1 MRSAKDISK
10 HFRLF
15 LTAVTLLYALT
26 INHKEIP
33 AYVAAPDKAPVTALE
48 TTAAPDQDKKV
59 LKQKVSFEAVTSFVL
74 LDLAQPLS
82 FFRVPFEAPA
92 DLPFTL
98 LNIEYSGTQFFSVL
112 FANTIQP
119 NAP

>member
-1 MRSAKDISK
+1 MIRAKHISQ

-26 INHKEIP
+26 INHQEIP
-33 AYVAAPDKAPVTALE
+33 AFATAPEKAPVTALD
-48 TTAAPDQDKKV
+48 TAASPEQDKQV

-98 LNIEYSGTQFFSVL
+98 LKTDFGGTHFFSVL
-112 FANTIQP
+112 FGHAIQP

>member
-1 MRSAKDISK
+1 M

-33 AYVAAPDKAPVTALE
+33 AYAAAPGQVPVAAFNTA
-48 TTAAPDQDKKV
+48 AAPDQDREI

-98 LNIEYSGTQFFSVL
+98 LNIAFSGTHFFSLL